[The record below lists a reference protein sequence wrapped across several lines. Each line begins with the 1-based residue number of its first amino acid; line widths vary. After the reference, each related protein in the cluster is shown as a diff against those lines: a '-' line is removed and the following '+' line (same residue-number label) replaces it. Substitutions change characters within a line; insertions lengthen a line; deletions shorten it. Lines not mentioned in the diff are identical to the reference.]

1 MFISTDVNKIQ
12 ENVFDL
18 IGNQWMLITA
28 GNEDKFNTMTA
39 SWGGL
44 GFLWNVPVSY
54 IFIRPQR
61 FTYQFVEASEY
72 FTLCFFEPEYKKILS
87 YCGSRSG
94 KDEDKVKACG
104 LIPEITAHGSVYFE
118 QAKLVLECR
127 KLYHT
132 DIDPSNF
139 TEQSIQRNYPLKDYH
154 RMYIGKIINCMVKI

>member
-1 MFISTDVNKIQ
+1 MFINAEVNKIQ

-18 IGNQWMLITA
+18 IGEQWMLITA

-44 GFLWNVPVSY
+44 GFLWNAPVAY

-61 FTYQFVEASEY
+61 FTYQFVEASDY
-72 FTLCFFEPEYKKILS
+72 FTLCFFEPEHKKILS
-87 YCGSRSG
+87 YCGSHSG
-94 KDEDKVKACG
+94 KDEDKIKACG
-104 LIPEITAHGSVYFE
+104 LIPAVTSKGNIYFE

-127 KLYHT
+127 KLYHG

-139 TEQSIQRNYPLKDYH
+139 ADENIQRNYPLRDYH
-154 RMYIGKIINCMVKI
+154 RMYIGKVINCMIKK